1 MYMDWRVN
9 LTHLFLAAFLLFGVY
24 TVFEYKDDS
33 VTVTGEA
40 RSEQKTQVATF
51 NAGVMVV
58 SDNKESAI
66 SEVNTKMEAI
76 ITSVKNFGIDEK
88 DIKTQNM
95 SIYQQEQPRSGE
107 WRVSNDIS
115 IKLRDVDKAT
125 DLTSLLTQSGATS
138 VYGPSFTVD
147 DTGEAETGLV
157 EQAIKNAREKAE
169 TMAAASGRKVGKVVK
184 IAEGYS
190 APGLYPVAERSAM
203 GGGGAPL
210 EPGSQTV
217 TKTVTVVF
225 ELN

>member
-1 MYMDWRVN
+1 MDLRVT
-9 LTHLFLAAFLLFGVY
+9 LTHIFLAAFLLFGVY

-40 RSEQKTQVATF
+40 KSEQKTQVATF
-51 NAGVMVV
+51 NAGVMVI
-58 SDNKESAI
+58 SDNKESAVN
-66 SEVNTKMEAI
+66 EVNTKMEAI
-76 ITSVKNFGIDEK
+76 IASVKNFGVEAK
-88 DIKTQNM
+88 DIKTQNL
-95 SIYQQEQPRSGE
+95 SIYQQEQPRTGE

-125 DLTSLLTQSGATS
+125 DLTSLLTASGATS

-147 DTGEAETGLV
+147 DTGQAESGLV

-169 TMAAASGRKVGKVVK
+169 IMAAASGRKVGKVVK
-184 IAEGYS
+184 ISEGYS
-190 APGLYPVAERSAM
+190 APGLYPMAERSMA

-217 TKTVTVVF
+217 TKSVTVVF
-225 ELN
+225 ELK